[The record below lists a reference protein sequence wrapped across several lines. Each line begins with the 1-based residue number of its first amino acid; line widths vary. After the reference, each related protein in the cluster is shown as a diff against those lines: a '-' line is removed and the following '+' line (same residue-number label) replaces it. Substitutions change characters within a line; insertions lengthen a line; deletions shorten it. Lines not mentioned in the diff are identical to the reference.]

1 MYYFEQYF
9 AKINLVVYQLNTKNE
24 DSEAKLKFL
33 RQKYEKEL
41 EESRSNT
48 GVVTAVDQE
57 TKNKLLE
64 LEKTHQNLVKSLEE
78 EKSRCDKFKSES
90 QSLQEQETRQYS
102 AKYLAGK
109 GGKLITLILPSQIS
123 DKHL

>member
-1 MYYFEQYF
+1 MS
-9 AKINLVVYQLNTKNE
+9 KINLVVYQLNTKNE

-33 RQKYEKEL
+33 REKYEKEL

-78 EKSRCDKFKSES
+78 EKNRCEKFKSKS
-90 QSLQEQETRQYS
+90 QSLQE
-102 AKYLAGK
+102 
-109 GGKLITLILPSQIS
+109 
-123 DKHL
+123 

>member
-1 MYYFEQYF
+1 MLS
-9 AKINLVVYQLNTKNE
+9 KINLVVYQLNTKNE

-78 EKSRCDKFKSES
+78 EKNRCDKFKSES
-90 QSLQEQETRQYS
+90 QSLQE
-102 AKYLAGK
+102 
-109 GGKLITLILPSQIS
+109 
-123 DKHL
+123 

>member
-1 MYYFEQYF
+1 MSR
-9 AKINLVVYQLNTKNE
+9 INLVVYQLNTKNE

-33 RQKYEKEL
+33 REKYEKEL

-78 EKSRCDKFKSES
+78 EKNRCEKFKSES
-90 QSLQEQETRQYS
+90 QSLQE
-102 AKYLAGK
+102 
-109 GGKLITLILPSQIS
+109 
-123 DKHL
+123 

>member
-1 MYYFEQYF
+1 M
-9 AKINLVVYQLNTKNE
+9 
-24 DSEAKLKFL
+24 KFQ
-33 RQKYEKEL
+33 REKYEKEL

-78 EKSRCDKFKSES
+78 EKNRCDKFKSES
-90 QSLQEQETRQYS
+90 QSLQEWETR
-102 AKYLAGK
+102 
-109 GGKLITLILPSQIS
+109 
-123 DKHL
+123 

>member
-1 MYYFEQYF
+1 MLS
-9 AKINLVVYQLNTKNE
+9 KINLVVYQLNTKNE

-57 TKNKLLE
+57 TKNKLSE

-78 EKSRCDKFKSES
+78 ERNRCDKFKSES
-90 QSLQEQETRQYS
+90 QSLQE
-102 AKYLAGK
+102 
-109 GGKLITLILPSQIS
+109 
-123 DKHL
+123 

>member
-1 MYYFEQYF
+1 MIYWIF
-9 AKINLVVYQLNTKNE
+9 INKSYRKLIIVVYQLNTKNE

-90 QSLQEQETRQYS
+90 QSLQE
-102 AKYLAGK
+102 
-109 GGKLITLILPSQIS
+109 
-123 DKHL
+123 

>member
-1 MYYFEQYF
+1 MLS
-9 AKINLVVYQLNTKNE
+9 KINLVVYQLNTKNE

-33 RQKYEKEL
+33 REKYEKEL

-78 EKSRCDKFKSES
+78 EKNRCEKFKSES
-90 QSLQEQETRQYS
+90 QSLQE
-102 AKYLAGK
+102 
-109 GGKLITLILPSQIS
+109 
-123 DKHL
+123 

>member
-1 MYYFEQYF
+1 MIYWIF
-9 AKINLVVYQLNTKNE
+9 INKSYRKLIIVVYQLNTKNE

-78 EKSRCDKFKSES
+78 EKNRCEKFKSES
-90 QSLQEQETRQYS
+90 QSLQE
-102 AKYLAGK
+102 
-109 GGKLITLILPSQIS
+109 
-123 DKHL
+123 